1 MKTKALIIG
10 GGIAGLTLA
19 LLLGKTGL
27 SCIIVDKAPIL
38 TKENTKNSGRTVAL
52 MNSSV
57 HILKATG
64 IWGKIAPSATP
75 LRQMRLKDDGNP
87 YVEVKE
93 VNFPA
98 SDIGLEQFGYNIPNL
113 PLQMELQQAV
123 NSQENITY
131 ITEDGLE
138 SYQTNDHTVRAVL
151 ESGTE
156 IEADIIIGCDGRH
169 SKVRD
174 IAGIHIREED
184 YGQSAIT
191 CIISHTKPHDFTSTE
206 HHRPG
211 GPFTIVPLEGNSS
224 SIVWVEKTD
233 EAQRLLSLPC
243 DLFEKALQD
252 SSRDLVGTITLET
265 SPESWPLKK
274 LIADRLIAP
283 RTAIAAES
291 AHVISPIG
299 AQGLNLSL
307 RDIATL
313 AETIIDAARSGED
326 IGSHT
331 VLKRYEKRRK
341 ADVITRVEGI
351 DRFNKI
357 VSNNIGFLRGMRRSG
372 LMALNVI
379 PPLKQF
385 VMHQGLAPAADEGR
399 LMRGEAL

>member
-27 SCIIVDKAPIL
+27 PCVLVDRAPIL
-38 TKENTKNSGRTVAL
+38 TDENAKDSGRTVAL

-57 HILKATG
+57 QILKATD
-64 IWGKIAPSATP
+64 IWDEIKEFSTP
-75 LRQMRLKDDGNP
+75 LQQMRLKDDGNP
-87 YVEVKE
+87 DIDVKE

-98 SDIGLEQFGYNIPNL
+98 SEIGLEQFGHNIPNL
-113 PLQMELQQAV
+113 PLQIALQQAA
-123 NSQENITY
+123 NKQENVTY
-131 ITEDGLE
+131 ITEDGLK
-138 SYQTNDHTVRAVL
+138 SYQTSDHGVTAIL
-151 ESGTE
+151 DSGKEVT
-156 IEADIIIGCDGRH
+156 ADIIIGCDGRK
-169 SKVRD
+169 SKVRET
-174 IAGIHIREED
+174 AGIDIREEE
-184 YGQSAIT
+184 YGQSAVT
-191 CIISHTKPHDFTSTE
+191 CVISHTKPHEFTSTE

-211 GPFTIVPLEGNSS
+211 GPFTIVPLEGNKSS
-224 SIVWVEKTD
+224 VVWVEKTD
-233 EAQRLLSLPC
+233 EADRLLSLPR

-252 SSRDLVGTITLET
+252 SSKDLVGKITLET
-265 SPESWPLKK
+265 NPESWPLKK
-274 LIADRLIAP
+274 LIADRLTAQ

-313 AETIIDAARSGED
+313 AETIVDAARNGED
-326 IGSHT
+326 IGSPFA
-331 VLKRYEKRRK
+331 LKRYENRRK

-372 LMALNVI
+372 LMALSVL

-385 VMHQGLAPAADEGR
+385 VMHQGLAPSADEGR